1 MNSWLRDAYQ
11 HGAKFLDRSKVQ
23 RVITKD
29 GKAVG
34 VEVVVHYEHKV
45 TIYADKVV
53 VAAGSLQTPG
63 VLQRSGLTNKN
74 IGQHLRIH
82 PCCITFGLFDHD
94 VNCFEGSIMTA
105 VSNVCE
111 NVDGEGYGAKIEV
124 PCLHPGSYSTVLP
137 WRGAA
142 AHKELMLKYR
152 RCAPLL
158 ILSRDKDSKGVVRY
172 DDKDNLIIDFAL
184 SQHDRHSLIQGI
196 LRTLKIL
203 CAAGARELHTGQF
216 GVLPFKFKPDEESS
230 IDNPRFVKWLE
241 RVEKYGLPQDG
252 AGVFCAHQMGTR

>member
-1 MNSWLRDAYQ
+1 MNTWLRDAYQ

-23 RVITKD
+23 RVLTKN
-29 GKAVG
+29 GKAIG

-63 VLQRSGLTNKN
+63 VLQRSGLKNKN
-74 IGQHLRIH
+74 IGRHLRIH
-82 PCCITFGLFDHD
+82 PCCITIGFFDHD
-94 VNCFEGSIMTA
+94 INCFEGSIMTA

-111 NVDGEGYGAKIEV
+111 NLDGQGYGAKIEV

-137 WRGAA
+137 WRGSA

-158 ILSRDKDSKGVVRY
+158 ILSRDKDSKGAVRY
-172 DDKDNLIIDFAL
+172 DDKGNVIVDFVL
-184 SQHDRHSLIQGI
+184 SQHDRQSLLQGI

-203 CAAGARELHTGQF
+203 CAAGARELHTGQY
-216 GVLPFKFKPDEESS
+216 GVDPFKFKADEESS
-230 IDNPRFVKWLE
+230 INNPRFVKWLK